1 MRKILLIEDEKIFAD
16 PLIITAKDNHL
27 DVHWEDTGV
36 TGLNYLSNHH
46 KNIDLLLL
54 DMNLPDMTGT
64 DIQKEVSRKYPQ
76 IPILIITSHKL
87 TEIDH
92 IVGLTLGAEDYYD
105 KTKGF
110 HILLIKIKKILE
122 RKLEIPPRDE
132 SLSYSKETE
141 QFSFNGKILN
151 LKGAGNNILLNLFN
165 NPNHILPDEKL
176 KQDADLAPTAEIRGY
191 IKTIRASLKNAG
203 LDNPKSFIKTV
214 VGRGYRYSP

>member
-1 MRKILLIEDEKIFAD
+1 
-16 PLIITAKDNHL
+16 
-27 DVHWEDTGV
+27 
-36 TGLNYLSNHH
+36 
-46 KNIDLLLL
+46 
-54 DMNLPDMTGT
+54 MNLPDMTGT

-122 RKLEIPPRDE
+122 RKLETPPRDE
-132 SLSYSKETE
+132 SLSYNKETE
-141 QFSFNGKILN
+141 QFSFNGNILN
-151 LKGAGNNILLNLFN
+151 LKGAGNNILLNLFK
-165 NPNHILPDEKL
+165 NPNRVLPDEKL
-176 KQDADLAPTAEIRGY
+176 KQDAGLAPTAEIRGY

-203 LDNPKSFIKTV
+203 LDNPKNFIKTV
-214 VGRGYRYSP
+214 VGRGYRCSP